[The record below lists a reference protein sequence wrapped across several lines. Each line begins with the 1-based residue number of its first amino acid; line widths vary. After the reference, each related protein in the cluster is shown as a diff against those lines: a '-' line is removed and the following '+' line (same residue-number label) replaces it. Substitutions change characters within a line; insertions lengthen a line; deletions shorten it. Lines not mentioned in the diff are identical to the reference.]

1 MKGKFGNLSVN
12 AKENYIYTRR
22 LSEYSELNQK
32 LYLWVIQETK
42 LGNTYYNTEGSYT
55 NYSTKFV
62 VEAKEIKRTTLP
74 QLNLILQKFSIG
86 HWTSSTSNET
96 GNYTYINFN
105 FPSSTEN
112 RKFTLKIGKIT
123 NTTILNKIKNNDY
136 SGITELLTYAKN
148 NNSIYSKELTTTS
161 TAYFGEFSIIIAL
174 IFSIASAWG
183 SYYYSDKIVLAS
195 CHARPATREED
206 LKLVNILD
214 ALMVTAGLPKKPDLY
229 VVEDAQPNAFATG
242 RNPEH
247 AIICVT
253 TGLLQKLDYYELE
266 GVIAHEMSHIKNYDI
281 LLSAVVS
288 VFVGLIVMLS
298 DMFSRIIFWGG
309 SKDRDSDSKANGILM
324 LLGLIC
330 LILSPIFG
338 TLMQLALSRRRE
350 FLADSTAVEF
360 TRNPDGLIS
369 ALQKLEN
376 DPNELKSANS
386 ATANMYI
393 INPFKK
399 NGEKGKRKTSSLW
412 STHPSTEDRIEALRN
427 IK

>member
-1 MKGKFGNLSVN
+1 MFKTVKKNKFESAIIVSIFIIAVTLIIYYICN
-12 AKENYIYTRR
+12 A
-22 LSEYSELNQK
+22 
-32 LYLWVIQETK
+32 
-42 LGNTYYNTEGSYT
+42 
-55 NYSTKFV
+55 
-62 VEAKEIKRTTLP
+62 
-74 QLNLILQKFSIG
+74 LNLGELSIL
-86 HWTSSTSNET
+86 
-96 GNYTYINFN
+96 
-105 FPSSTEN
+105 
-112 RKFTLKIGKIT
+112 
-123 NTTILNKIKNNDY
+123 
-136 SGITELLTYAKN
+136 
-148 NNSIYSKELTTTS
+148 
-161 TAYFGEFSIIIAL
+161 IAL

-195 CHARPATREED
+195 CKARPATKEED

-247 AIICVT
+247 AVICVT
-253 TGLLQKLDYYELE
+253 TGLLEKLNYYELE

-298 DMFSRIIFWGG
+298 DMFSRIMFWGG
-309 SKDRDSDSKANGILM
+309 LKDDRDNDSKANGILM
-324 LLGLIC
+324 LLGLIF

-338 TLMQLALSRRRE
+338 TLMQLALSRKRE
-350 FLADSTAVEF
+350 FLADATAVEF

-369 ALQKLEN
+369 ALEKLEN
-376 DPNELKSANS
+376 DPNELETANS

-399 NGEKGKRKTSSLW
+399 NGDKGKRKTSSLW
-412 STHPSTEDRIEALRN
+412 STHPSTADRIEALRN
-427 IK
+427 IR